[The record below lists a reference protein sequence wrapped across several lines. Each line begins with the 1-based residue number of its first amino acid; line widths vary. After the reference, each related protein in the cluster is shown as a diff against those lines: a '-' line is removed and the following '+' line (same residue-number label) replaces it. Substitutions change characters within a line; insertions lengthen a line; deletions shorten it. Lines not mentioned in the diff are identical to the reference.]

1 MTLNKTGSSL
11 FKLTDE
17 TEISLYLIG
26 EELKSRKFFNGLLEL
41 GLDNCYYQPNLDK
54 LIMAFVGMHD
64 DADETFDFYYHVIEK
79 HSKLITARKESV
91 THQALEAYIELAAEV
106 RRRTVLT

>member
-11 FKLTDE
+11 FRLTDE
-17 TEISLYLIG
+17 TEISLYLIS
-26 EELKSRKFFNGLLEL
+26 EELKSRKFFNGLLDL

-54 LIMAFVGMHD
+54 LIMASVGLHD

-79 HSKLITARKESV
+79 HSKLITTSKESV
-91 THQALEAYIELAAEV
+91 TQQALEVYI
-106 RRRTVLT
+106 TLTAGVKKCK